1 MKVMIE
7 IDLPDGQKI
16 PTSEDIL
23 RLTSPDWISDWWHI
37 SDVNDTCDGEDLS
50 DAECREV
57 LRRAKKGVDSNI
69 CLNWETF
76 EYLVDAVKGER
87 KETIQEIT

>member
-7 IDLPDGQKI
+7 INLPDGQKI

-37 SDVNDTCDGEDLS
+37 EDVGDCLAPHYELSEED
-50 DAECREV
+50 CREV
-57 LRRAKKGVDSNI
+57 LRRLSKYRDPSEGI
-69 CLNWETF
+69 NWNTLRYYADMVF
-76 EYLVDAVKGER
+76 EER
-87 KETIQEIT
+87 KEVTA

>member
-7 IDLPDGQKI
+7 INLPDGQKI

-37 SDVNDTCDGEDLS
+37 SDVNQTCNGEDLS
-50 DAECREV
+50 DDECREV
-57 LRRAKKGVDSNI
+57 LRRAKKGFDCNI
-69 CLNWETF
+69 GLNWETF
-76 EYLVDAVKGER
+76 EDLVDAVKAER
-87 KETIQEIT
+87 KEVTA

>member
-7 IDLPDGQKI
+7 INLPDGQKI

-37 SDVNDTCDGEDLS
+37 SDVNDTCDGEDFT
-50 DAECREV
+50 DDECREV
-57 LRRAKKGVDSNI
+57 LRRASKYRDPSVGF
-69 CLNWETF
+69 NWETF
-76 EYLVDAVKGER
+76 EYLVDAVRSER
-87 KETIQEIT
+87 KEVTA